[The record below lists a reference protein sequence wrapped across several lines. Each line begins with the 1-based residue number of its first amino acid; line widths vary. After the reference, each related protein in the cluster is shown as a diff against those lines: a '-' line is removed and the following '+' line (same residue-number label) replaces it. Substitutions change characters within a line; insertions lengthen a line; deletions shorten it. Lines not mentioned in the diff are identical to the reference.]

1 MRPARF
7 LRLQLSFTLDGQW
20 LETVI
25 WQCYKL
31 PFAIHCQYRNRH
43 KNLSICSTYK
53 NISKTLNIY
62 ATSWEKSLWLL
73 ISEITILIGLVAPR
87 DDVTSMLQQLHWLPV
102 QYRITYK
109 LCLPMH
115 LIHTSQAPSYL
126 TDIVTQTAS
135 ASVTSRTRL
144 RSGSSLRYEQPRTR
158 LKRRKTSVFLRC
170 TSCVEQSA
178 TVTSRTTVYLT
189 LRHSNET

>member
-1 MRPARF
+1 MQIKINQIVTTCSERCSQTDRTCRSSRPRYKYAATI
-7 LRLQLSFTLDGQW
+7 TL
-20 LETVI
+20 
-25 WQCYKL
+25 
-31 PFAIHCQYRNRH
+31 A
-43 KNLSICSTYK
+43 S
-53 NISKTLNIY
+53 
-62 ATSWEKSLWLL
+62 
-73 ISEITILIGLVAPR
+73 
-87 DDVTSMLQQLHWLPV
+87 V